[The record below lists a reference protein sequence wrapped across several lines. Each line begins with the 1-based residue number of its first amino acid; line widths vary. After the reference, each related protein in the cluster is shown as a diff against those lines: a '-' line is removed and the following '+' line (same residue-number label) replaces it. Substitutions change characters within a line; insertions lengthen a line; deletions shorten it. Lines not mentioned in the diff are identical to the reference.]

1 MTELQRRM
9 MEKLGLSESDFL
21 PKPSGEEKIAQL
33 EAENKQLKEQLS
45 ATMEAVDFLLFGEK
59 EE

>member
-1 MTELQRRM
+1 MTELQKRTM
-9 MEKLGLSESDFL
+9 KKLGISESDFL
-21 PKPSGEEKIAQL
+21 PQPSDAERIAQL

-45 ATMEAVDFLLFGEK
+45 ATMEAVDFLLFGET

>member
-9 MEKLGLSESDFL
+9 MEKLGISESEFL
-21 PKPSGEEKIAQL
+21 PKPSNAEKIAQL

-45 ATMEAVDFLLFGEK
+45 ATMEAVDFLLFGET